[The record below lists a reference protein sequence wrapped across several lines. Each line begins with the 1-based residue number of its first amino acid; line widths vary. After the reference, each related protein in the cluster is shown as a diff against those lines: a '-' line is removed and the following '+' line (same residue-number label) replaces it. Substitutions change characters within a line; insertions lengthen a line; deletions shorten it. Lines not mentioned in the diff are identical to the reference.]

1 MSFARRA
8 DNGSRTTD
16 SRRPAN
22 GYSASEAATRQDISE
37 KNQACKASLK
47 NTLSLLADTDRIS
60 QRTADKLNSQTEQ
73 LNRIHEQTENINHNL
88 DHSQWVLQSMK
99 SWWGR
104 AKGSVSGPPKR
115 EGKEEKETEN
125 KDPKTGLIT
134 RTSKDQRTGSIKDN
148 KSPRQLPP
156 TLSQRQ
162 TSVGAHSS
170 GQGGAH
176 SSGNQKLY
184 GNRLVT
190 QELSEEDRDM
200 DQMLHML
207 DDIKERSM
215 DIGRSID
222 TQNRLISGISE
233 NVDRADVKM
242 AKSQRDIKSLM

>member
-1 MSFARRA
+1 MSFRRA
-8 DNGSRTTD
+8 DNGSRTAD
-16 SRRPAN
+16 SRRPPH
-22 GYSASEAATRQDISE
+22 GYSASSSDIGTRDEIAD

-60 QRTADKLNSQTEQ
+60 QKTADKLCSQTEQ
-73 LNRIHEQTENINHNL
+73 LHRIHDQTENINHNL

-104 AKGSVSGPPKR
+104 GKSLIAGPPKR
-115 EGKEEKETEN
+115 EGKDDQEAEN

-134 RTSKDQRTGSIKDN
+134 RTGKDPKTRKDIKDN

-162 TSVGAHSS
+162 TSPGS
-170 GQGGAH
+170 GQGA
-176 SSGNQKLY
+176 NQKLHV
-184 GNRLVT
+184 NRIVT

-233 NVDRADVKM
+233 NVDLADVKM
-242 AKSQRDIKSLM
+242 AKSQKDIKSLM

>member
-8 DNGSRTTD
+8 DNGSRTAD
-16 SRRPAN
+16 SRRHGN

-104 AKGSVSGPPKR
+104 AKSSVVGPPKR
-115 EGKEEKETEN
+115 EGTEENDAEN

-134 RTSKDQRTGSIKDN
+134 RTSRDPRTGGIKD
-148 KSPRQLPP
+148 KKSSPRQLPP

-162 TSVGAHSS
+162 TSASAHSS
-170 GQGGAH
+170 GH
-176 SSGNQKLY
+176 SGGNQKLT